1 MDQISEAEKTQLIF
15 VKHIHKTNN
24 QKQFD
29 DNATS
34 PINQK
39 QNIVPVDTKAS
50 LPLLPLWTLKIAP
63 VETAQ
68 PRWGPA
74 LEVPESQVPG
84 LVVIEKVGQVVVA
97 AAAAAG
103 GGRHWHSSIGN
114 NLVAAGGIAVV
125 VGVENE
131 SRKIGLIE
139 LGTVDKAAVVV
150 EQGAVDVVG
159 PWNCETVKAEGSEET
174 MMLRKET
181 TNPGACHMA
190 WFLIISSVIVL
201 WVASLCKILHGSYSP
216 PKGTFL
222 NNLKDGGSVNKR
234 NVLLVVAHPDDESMF
249 FTPTI
254 NYLTMRGHNIHILC
268 LSIGDAD
275 GKGITRKEE
284 LYQAS
289 AILKV
294 PHQQVKVLD
303 HPDLQDGFG
312 KVWDHNILAM
322 IIEEEINSYG
332 IDLIITF
339 DNYGVSGHCNHRDVH
354 YGVMKLLH
362 ASSQRKIEAWEL
374 VSTNVFRKYSGP
386 VDIWLSSLYPM
397 QCSHELLHCLLNEQP
412 RKSFR
417 AMAQHSS
424 QWVWF
429 RKLFVGFSSYTYV
442 NTLRKMK

>member
-15 VKHIHKTNN
+15 VKHMHKTNN

-29 DNATS
+29 DKAS

-74 LEVPESQVPG
+74 PEVPESQVAG
-84 LVVIEKVGQVVVA
+84 LVVIEKVGQVVVDKVVVAA

-103 GGRHWHSSIGN
+103 GRHWYSSIGN
-114 NLVAAGGIAVV
+114 NLVAGGGIVVV

-150 EQGAVDVVG
+150 EQGAVDVV
-159 PWNCETVKAEGSEET
+159 EGSEET
-174 MMLRKET
+174 MMLRAC
-181 TNPGACHMA
+181 ACHMA

-222 NNLKDGGSVNKR
+222 NNLKNGGSVNKR
-234 NVLLVVAHPDDESMF
+234 NVLLVIAHPDDESMF

-312 KVWDHNILAM
+312 KVWNHNILAM

-374 VSTNVFRKYSGP
+374 VSTNIFRKYSGP

-397 QCSHELLHCLLNEQP
+397 QCSHEVLHCLLNEQP

>member
-1 MDQISEAEKTQLIF
+1 ML
-15 VKHIHKTNN
+15 
-24 QKQFD
+24 
-29 DNATS
+29 
-34 PINQK
+34 
-39 QNIVPVDTKAS
+39 
-50 LPLLPLWTLKIAP
+50 
-63 VETAQ
+63 
-68 PRWGPA
+68 
-74 LEVPESQVPG
+74 
-84 LVVIEKVGQVVVA
+84 
-97 AAAAAG
+97 
-103 GGRHWHSSIGN
+103 
-114 NLVAAGGIAVV
+114 
-125 VGVENE
+125 
-131 SRKIGLIE
+131 
-139 LGTVDKAAVVV
+139 
-150 EQGAVDVVG
+150 
-159 PWNCETVKAEGSEET
+159 NCETVKAEGSEET
-174 MMLRKET
+174 MMLRACGFSTREESSSLKLSGNFFPAKQKEI
-181 TNPGACHMA
+181 TNP
-190 WFLIISSVIVL
+190 
-201 WVASLCKILHGSYSP
+201 
-216 PKGTFL
+216 
-222 NNLKDGGSVNKR
+222 GGSVNKR

-294 PHQQVKVLD
+294 AHQQVKVLD

-312 KVWDHNILAM
+312 KVWNHNILAM

-374 VSTNVFRKYSGP
+374 VSTNIFRKYSGP

-429 RKLFVGFSSYTYV
+429 RKLMGTAENYLDLCIPNKFKPAEHRNKVG
-442 NTLRKMK
+442 LEA

>member
-50 LPLLPLWTLKIAP
+50 LPLLQLWTLKIAP

-68 PRWGPA
+68 PPA
-74 LEVPESQVPG
+74 PEGPESQVDG
-84 LVVIEKVGQVVVA
+84 LVVIEKVGQ
-97 AAAAAG
+97 
-103 GGRHWHSSIGN
+103 
-114 NLVAAGGIAVV
+114 
-125 VGVENE
+125 
-131 SRKIGLIE
+131 

-159 PWNCETVKAEGSEET
+159 PLNCETVKAEGYGDDDAPGIWVFDT
-174 MMLRKET
+174 WCLKEI
-181 TNPGACHMA
+181 TNPGACRMA

-222 NNLKDGGSVNKR
+222 NNLKDGGSINKR

-254 NYLTMRGHNIHILC
+254 NYLTTRGHNIHILC

-312 KVWDHNILAM
+312 EVWNHNILAL

-339 DNYGVSGHCNHRDVH
+339 DNYGVSGHCNHCDVH

-374 VSTNVFRKYSGP
+374 VSTNIFRKYSGP

-397 QCSHELLHCLLNEQP
+397 QCSHEVRHCLLNEQP

>member
-1 MDQISEAEKTQLIF
+1 
-15 VKHIHKTNN
+15 
-24 QKQFD
+24 
-29 DNATS
+29 
-34 PINQK
+34 
-39 QNIVPVDTKAS
+39 
-50 LPLLPLWTLKIAP
+50 
-63 VETAQ
+63 
-68 PRWGPA
+68 
-74 LEVPESQVPG
+74 
-84 LVVIEKVGQVVVA
+84 
-97 AAAAAG
+97 
-103 GGRHWHSSIGN
+103 
-114 NLVAAGGIAVV
+114 
-125 VGVENE
+125 
-131 SRKIGLIE
+131 
-139 LGTVDKAAVVV
+139 
-150 EQGAVDVVG
+150 
-159 PWNCETVKAEGSEET
+159 
-174 MMLRKET
+174 
-181 TNPGACHMA
+181 MA

-303 HPDLQDGFG
+303 HPDLQ
-312 KVWDHNILAM
+312 
-322 IIEEEINSYG
+322 
-332 IDLIITF
+332 IITF

>member
-1 MDQISEAEKTQLIF
+1 MGLLDFSVLLISESFL
-15 VKHIHKTNN
+15 NL
-24 QKQFD
+24 
-29 DNATS
+29 S
-34 PINQK
+34 Y
-39 QNIVPVDTKAS
+39 
-50 LPLLPLWTLKIAP
+50 TLC
-63 VETAQ
+63 
-68 PRWGPA
+68 
-74 LEVPESQVPG
+74 
-84 LVVIEKVGQVVVA
+84 LV
-97 AAAAAG
+97 
-103 GGRHWHSSIGN
+103 S
-114 NLVAAGGIAVV
+114 
-125 VGVENE
+125 
-131 SRKIGLIE
+131 
-139 LGTVDKAAVVV
+139 
-150 EQGAVDVVG
+150 
-159 PWNCETVKAEGSEET
+159 C
-174 MMLRKET
+174 
-181 TNPGACHMA
+181 ACRMA

-216 PKGTFL
+216 PKG
-222 NNLKDGGSVNKR
+222 GSINKR

-254 NYLTMRGHNIHILC
+254 NYLTTRGHNIHILC

-312 KVWDHNILAM
+312 EVWNHNILAL

-339 DNYGVSGHCNHRDVH
+339 DNYGVSGHCNHCDVH

-374 VSTNVFRKYSGP
+374 VSTNIFRKYSGP

-397 QCSHELLHCLLNEQP
+397 QCSHEVRHCLLNEQP